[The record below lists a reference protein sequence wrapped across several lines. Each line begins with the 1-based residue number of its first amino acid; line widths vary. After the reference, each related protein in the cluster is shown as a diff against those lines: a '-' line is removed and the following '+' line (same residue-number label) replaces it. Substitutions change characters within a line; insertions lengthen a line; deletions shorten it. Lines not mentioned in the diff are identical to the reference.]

1 MYKAKVG
8 IIGTGNIGTNLLM
21 KIARSNLLECTIF
34 AGKNPH
40 SPNIERAREWGIEV
54 SSEGVNALLE
64 RKDDIDIIMDATSA
78 QSHIRN
84 KEIFEAMGKYMI
96 NLTPTNGE
104 LGCVPCINW
113 NEAIDCREVN
123 MITCGGQA
131 TIPLAYAIM
140 QTGCEVSYIETV
152 STISAKSAG
161 QATRENID
169 EFIETTSGAMRR
181 FTGVEKTKA
190 IMIINSNEPPVNM
203 RNTIYM
209 RLKRGDMSAIQEA
222 VSKMETRV
230 SKYVPGYKIVLHPAM
245 VDDILA
251 ITLEVSGSGDF
262 LPEYAGNLDIITC
275 AAVEMA
281 EKYCNKVLRK
291 E

>member
-21 KIARSNLLECTIF
+21 KIARSELLECTIF
-34 AGKNPH
+34 AGKNPN
-40 SPNIERAREWGIEV
+40 SPNIIRAGEMGINV
-54 SSEGVNALLE
+54 SGAGIQALLE
-64 RKDDIDIIMDATSA
+64 QQDQIDIIMDATSA
-78 QSHIRN
+78 QSHINN
-84 KEIFEAMGKYMI
+84 KELFESMGKYMI

-113 NEAIDCREVN
+113 DEAIHCREVN

-140 QTGCEVSYIETV
+140 QTGCEVTYIETV

-209 RLKRGDMSAIQEA
+209 RLKKGDMSAICEA
-222 VSKMETRV
+222 VSKMESRV
-230 SKYVPGYKIVLHPAM
+230 AKYVPGYRIVLQPAM

-291 E
+291 G